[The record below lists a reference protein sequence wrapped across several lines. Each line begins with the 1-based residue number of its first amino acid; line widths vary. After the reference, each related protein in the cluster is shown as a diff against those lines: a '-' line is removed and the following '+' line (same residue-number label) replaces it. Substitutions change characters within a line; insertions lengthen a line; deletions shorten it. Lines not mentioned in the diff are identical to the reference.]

1 MECPENRYA
10 KYKNLFLETH
20 LRYLRTHT
28 SSTRNNEL
36 HDCTL
41 IKLIVSRF
49 EGTGLSLT
57 IANFTRIK
65 HIDN

>member
-1 MECPENRYA
+1 M
-10 KYKNLFLETH
+10 
-20 LRYLRTHT
+20 HT
-28 SSTRNNEL
+28 VSTRNNEL

-41 IKLIVSRF
+41 IKLIVSHF
-49 EGTGLSLT
+49 EGTRGFLI